1 MQRTDYPREVTLT
14 IPVMPDME
22 VTATQTAEA
31 VLRLMAYDND
41 QIDEVKHALIEA
53 CINAFEHSASEEQT
67 VYIKFVMYEDRISVI
82 IQDFGRGFDVGDV
95 AKPELEKKLGGDHKR
110 GWGLMMMET
119 LMDDVEIFSGPA
131 GTRIVMTK
139 QRTQE
144 GTRD

>member
-14 IPVMPDME
+14 IPIMPDME

-31 VLRLMAYDND
+31 VFRFMAFDND

-53 CINAFEHSASEEQT
+53 CINAFEHSASDEQT
-67 VYIKFVMYEDRISVI
+67 VYIKFVMYEDKVQLI
-82 IQDFGRGFDVGDV
+82 IQDFGRGFDVGEV
-95 AKPELEKKLGGDHKR
+95 EKPELEKKIGGDHKR

-119 LMDDVEIFSGPA
+119 LMDEVEIYSGPS

-139 QRTQE
+139 QKT
-144 GTRD
+144 

>member
-14 IPVMPDME
+14 IPIMPDME

-31 VLRLMAYDND
+31 VFRLMAFDND
-41 QIDEVKHALIEA
+41 KIDEVKHALIEA

-67 VYIKFVMYEDRISVI
+67 VYIKFVMYEDKVQLV
-82 IQDFGRGFDVGDV
+82 IQDFGRGFDVGEV
-95 AKPELEKKLGGDHKR
+95 EKPELEKKIGGDHKR

-119 LMDDVEIFSGPA
+119 LMDEVEIYSGPS

-139 QRTQE
+139 QKT
-144 GTRD
+144 